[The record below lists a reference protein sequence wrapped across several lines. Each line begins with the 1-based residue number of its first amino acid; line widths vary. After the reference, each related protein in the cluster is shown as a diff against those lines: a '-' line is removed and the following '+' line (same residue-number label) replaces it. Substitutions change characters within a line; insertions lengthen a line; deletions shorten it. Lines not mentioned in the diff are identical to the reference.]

1 MLTVNGVR
9 MSKTA
14 GNGFLPKELFTGDH
28 PMLERGYS
36 PMTVRFFMA
45 QSHYRSTLDFSNEA
59 LQAAEKGYKKLM
71 ESLSTLE
78 KLVPSGS
85 SSISMNDLEEKC
97 YEAMNDDFNS
107 PVLIAHLFEGVRVIN
122 SVNDKKET
130 ISKDDLEVLKRVMH
144 TFVFEVLGLVDETK
158 TMGGG
163 DVIKGLMS
171 LILDIRRTARENK
184 DWATSDKIRDELK
197 AAGVE
202 IKDTKEGVDWKL

>member
-1 MLTVNGVR
+1 
-9 MSKTA
+9 
-14 GNGFLPKELFTGDH
+14 
-28 PMLERGYS
+28 
-36 PMTVRFFMA
+36 
-45 QSHYRSTLDFSNEA
+45 
-59 LQAAEKGYKKLM
+59 
-71 ESLSTLE
+71 
-78 KLVPSGS
+78 
-85 SSISMNDLEEKC
+85 
-97 YEAMNDDFNS
+97 MNDDFNS

-163 DVIKGLMS
+163 DVIKGLMN

-202 IKDTKEGVDWKL
+202 IKDTKEGVEWKL